1 MKKFI
6 YVWLFALIFSLPAQ
20 AQKLEAKVNRN
31 PVPQGEAF
39 ILTLTLKDTRSALS
53 PNLQP
58 LEKDFNIYSIQNATN
73 ISYINGQQSQEQEW
87 SVGLIALKPGEIT
100 IPSLSVGNFSSQP
113 LKLTILEAGEVTEAQ
128 KNRAQ
133 TAQNTQPRFAMN
145 GEVDNHSPFVQQQVN
160 YTLTVLDSGGLQL
173 QAPIFLDQN
182 PEDWTIM
189 QSAEPQVQTKT
200 INGQTMREIK
210 FFYALFPQKSGKL
223 TIPEVR
229 LNGQYLTKGQRNFDP
244 FEALF
249 DNALSG
255 SGFSFADTFA
265 SVNPVMLTAKPI
277 TVEVKPIPQANN
289 GQWWLPAEKVSLSA
303 NWEPS
308 SPRFKV
314 GETVNRIIQLTAV
327 GVIKNQLPNLS
338 FPKISGLKQYP
349 EKPESDNV
357 FINGKVAAVEKAAVV
372 YIPTQAGNITL
383 PEIAVSWYNT
393 QTNMMEKS
401 VIPAVTIK
409 VAPADGSLAAGPSEP
424 QKTSPDHHDSFNDRE
439 QNIKQVVNEAENF
452 SVAETAPN
460 SWLYLFVALAFGLG
474 VLISYL
480 IFKPRRKEE
489 NALPTIRNYQKYI
502 HQKANQND
510 FRALRDAL
518 IDWTATRHPDER
530 VSNLKEVAKLN
541 PQPEFEQQIGKLM
554 EELYANNSAD
564 WDAAAFN
571 KAFDKA
577 YKSSARGKDS
587 ETLPLPKL
595 YK

>member
-6 YVWLFALIFSLPAQ
+6 YVWIFALIFSLPAQ
-20 AQKLEAKVNRN
+20 AQKLEATVNRN

-39 ILTLTLKDTRSALS
+39 ILSLTLKDARSALS

-87 SVGLIALKPGEIT
+87 NVGLIALQPGKIT
-100 IPSLSVGNFSSQP
+100 IPSISVGNFSSQP
-113 LKLTILEAGEVTEAQ
+113 LTLNVLEAGAIAETK
-128 KNRAQ
+128 KNGAES
-133 TAQNTQPRFAMN
+133 AQNPQPRFAMS
-145 GEVDNHSPFVQQQVN
+145 GAIDNHSPFVQQQVN

-182 PEDWTIM
+182 PEDWSIM

-223 TIPEVR
+223 TVPEVR

-244 FEALF
+244 FAALF
-249 DNALSG
+249 DNALNG

-265 SVNPVMLTAKPI
+265 AVNPVTLTTKPI
-277 TVEVKPIPQANN
+277 AVEVKPIPQANN
-289 GQWWLPAEKVSLSA
+289 GQWWLPAEKVSLA
-303 NWEPS
+303 ADWEPNN
-308 SPRFKV
+308 PKFKV
-314 GETVNRIIQLTAV
+314 GETVNRVIQLTAV
-327 GVIKNQLPNLS
+327 GVIKNQLPNLN
-338 FPKISGLKQYP
+338 FPKIQGLKQYP

-393 QTNMMEKS
+393 QTNKMEKS

-409 VAPADGSLAAGPSEP
+409 VAPADGSSTAGATEP
-424 QKTSPDHHDSFNDRE
+424 PKSSPDNQNSFDSRE
-439 QNIKQVVNEAENF
+439 QNMEQVIDEAESF
-452 SVAETAPN
+452 SVAETTPN

-474 VLISYL
+474 ILISYL
-480 IFKPRRKEE
+480 IFKPRQKEE

-502 HQKANQND
+502 HQKATQKD

-518 IDWTATRHPDER
+518 IDWTATRHPGER
-530 VSNLKEVAKLN
+530 VTNLKEVAKLN
-541 PQPEFEQQIGKLM
+541 PQPEFEHQIGKLM
-554 EELYANNSAD
+554 EELYANNSAN
-564 WDAAAFN
+564 WDAVAFN

-577 YKSSARGKDS
+577 YKSSVRGSES
-587 ETLPLPKL
+587 ETLPLPRL

>member
-20 AQKLEAKVNRN
+20 AQKLEATVNRN

-39 ILTLTLKDTRSALS
+39 ILSLTLKDARSTLS

-87 SVGLIALKPGEIT
+87 NVGLIALKPGKIT
-100 IPSLSVGNFSSQP
+100 IPSISVGNFSSQP
-113 LKLTILEAGEVTEAQ
+113 LTITILDAGSVTDAQ
-128 KNRAQ
+128 KNGAKDTQ
-133 TAQNTQPRFAMN
+133 DTQPRFAMS
-145 GEVDNHSPFVQQQVN
+145 GAIDNHSPFVQQQIN

-182 PEDWTIM
+182 QEDWTIM

-200 INGQTMREIK
+200 INGRTMREIK

-223 TIPEVR
+223 TVPEVR

-244 FEALF
+244 FAALF

-255 SGFSFADTFA
+255 SGFGFADTFA
-265 SVNPVMLTAKPI
+265 SVNPVTLTTKPI
-277 TVEVKPIPQANN
+277 SVEVKPIPQANN

-303 NWEPS
+303 HWEPS
-308 SPRFKV
+308 SPKFKV
-314 GETVNRIIQLTAV
+314 GETVNRVIELTAV
-327 GVIKNQLPNLS
+327 GVIKNQLPNLN
-338 FPKISGLKQYP
+338 FPKVPGLKQYP

-357 FINGKVAAVEKAAVV
+357 FINGKIAAVEKAAVV

-383 PEIAVSWYNT
+383 PEIAVSWYNI
-393 QTNMMEKS
+393 QTNKMEKS

-409 VAPADGSLAAGPSEP
+409 VAPADGAAAASSFEP
-424 QKTSPDHHDSFNDRE
+424 QKTSPESPNSFDSRE
-439 QNIKQVVNEAENF
+439 QNMKQIVDEAENF
-452 SVAETAPN
+452 SLAETAPK
-460 SWLYLFVALAFGLG
+460 SWLYLFVALAFVLG
-474 VLISYL
+474 ILISYL
-480 IFKPRRKEE
+480 IFKPRPKEE
-489 NALPTIRNYQKYI
+489 TALPLIRNYQKYI
-502 HQKANQND
+502 HQKANQKD

-518 IDWTATRHPDER
+518 IDWTATRHPEER
-530 VSNLKEVAKLN
+530 VTNLKEVAKLN
-541 PQPEFEQQIGKLM
+541 AQPEFEQQLGKLM

-564 WDAAAFN
+564 WDAGAFN

-577 YKSSARGKDS
+577 YKSSAHKKDS
-587 ETLPLPKL
+587 DTPLLPRL